1 MARNHQPG
9 LRRACSGWNSE
20 EGRQVE
26 SGGDHGIGARTF
38 TRVDKYLAF
47 FRFRRTERWRPRSRL
62 RRLRFRRIIT
72 PRPEDRCGRTFGFV
86 SGGPTSFTTWRG
98 VLIKRAFFDNF
109 EERLPLRAR
118 LERFSKCGWRG
129 ATIAIPSLCIVYM
142 LIHLAGTFIVGVN
155 LHAGL
160 QQAFERT
167 I

>member
-1 MARNHQPG
+1 MARDHQPG
-9 LRRACSGWNSE
+9 LRGACSGWNSE

-62 RRLRFRRIIT
+62 RSLRFRRIIT

-86 SGGPTSFTTWRG
+86 SGGPTSFTTLRG

-109 EERLPLRAR
+109 EERLPHAR
-118 LERFSKCGWRG
+118 GLNVFRNAAS
-129 ATIAIPSLCIVYM
+129 
-142 LIHLAGTFIVGVN
+142 AGRRSQF
-155 LHAGL
+155 HHWA
-160 QQAFERT
+160 
-167 I
+167 